1 MSLSKRL
8 RHNGLLVPHKPPFGT
23 YSVSFCPVCIPSFE
37 IAFFFFFPI
46 FCFLWKRYFYWF
58 CEAQLSFQGLSEI
71 KSQSFRKNHKS
82 IFTFYAFK
90 KLMQIGKY
98 LQACTPE
105 YLQACSPTY
114 LHACILESLHTCILA
129 YLYTCILECLYFLM
143 LAYLHPCILEP
154 FLERKYFKIQLNYC
168 II

>member
-1 MSLSKRL
+1 MSDFVRVGLYILPKEIIKRKQGRTCWISLSKRL

-46 FCFLWKRYFYWF
+46 FCFLWKRYFYWY
-58 CEAQLSFQGLSEI
+58 CEVQLSFQGLSEI

-90 KLMQIGKY
+90 NTYANRQIPAG
-98 LQACTPE
+98 
-105 YLQACSPTY
+105 
-114 LHACILESLHTCILA
+114 LHI
-129 YLYTCILECLYFLM
+129 
-143 LAYLHPCILEP
+143 
-154 FLERKYFKIQLNYC
+154 
-168 II
+168 